1 MLPGFRFLFAATLFT
16 MSILVFGLGAAAL
29 LRAAHEQFASN
40 PSWHAAPEATF
51 AQQVEVPRETSRE
64 ASRPPVLAMLRVEP
78 PAAEQKASANAP
90 AINSDTIPGP
100 AELSVTSAPTAP
112 GPAEPD
118 SNAALTQDA
127 AAPPADAKPDKPAAE
142 NPAPGQVAAV
152 SSDAPVADATK
163 VAASASLSDA
173 KLASTEQAATEPV
186 ARPPTEAIP
195 AAGETDAAAS
205 SQAGEPAAPDAD
217 IAATKVAMLD
227 HPSATVEPNPPANTV
242 ITKPD
247 QAKPDQSAIKK
258 RLRARR
264 AAQRRRMAARA
275 ARQALLLAQRQQS
288 LNPFVQSF
296 PQPQPAPIGA
306 AARAR

>member
-40 PSWHAAPEATF
+40 SSWHAAPEATF
-51 AQQVEVPRETSRE
+51 AQQVEVSRETSRE
-64 ASRPPVLAMLRVEP
+64 AARPVLAMLRVEP
-78 PAAEQKASANAP
+78 PTTEQKTSDSAP
-90 AINSDTIPGP
+90 AINPDAIPAP
-100 AELSVTSAPTAP
+100 AEQSATSAPTAP
-112 GPAEPD
+112 EPAD

-127 AAPPADAKPDKPAAE
+127 VAPSAAAKPDMPAAE
-142 NPAPGQVAAV
+142 NPAPGQVAAMP
-152 SSDAPVADATK
+152 SDTPMADATK
-163 VAASASLSDA
+163 LASVSPSDA

-186 ARPPTEAIP
+186 SQPPTEAIP
-195 AAGETDAAAS
+195 AAGETDTGAS
-205 SQAGEPAAPDAD
+205 SQTGAPAAPDAD
-217 IAATKVAMLD
+217 IAATKVATLD
-227 HPSATVEPNPPANTV
+227 HPSVTVEPKPPAKTV
-242 ITKPD
+242 SVGPD
-247 QAKPDQSAIKK
+247 QTRPDQSAIKK

-275 ARQALLLAQRQQS
+275 AREALLLAQRQQS
-288 LNPFVQSF
+288 VNPFVQSF